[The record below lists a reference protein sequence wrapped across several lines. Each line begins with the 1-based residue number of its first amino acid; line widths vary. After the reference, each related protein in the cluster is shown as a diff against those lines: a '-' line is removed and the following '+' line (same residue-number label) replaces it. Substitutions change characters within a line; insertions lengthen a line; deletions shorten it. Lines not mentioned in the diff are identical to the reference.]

1 MQYFERQNDSL
12 IFRLNGETVM
22 VSPWGEDSLRTRAAL
37 FNELSDNSP
46 ALLSPAKSE
55 PVIIASAAS
64 ISFLFATNLRIFLPI
79 SASAFSASASENGEA
94 AVDTYAS
101 SAWINASIPQAAATL
116 AGAVV
121 MSSASSIAYF
131 GNIS

>member
-1 MQYFERQNDSL
+1 MTLTGWLIACTFPSL
-12 IFRLNGETVM
+12 
-22 VSPWGEDSLRTRAAL
+22 A
-37 FNELSDNSP
+37 NEN
-46 ALLSPAKSE
+46 AIPAKSE
-55 PVIIASAAS
+55 PVIMASAAS
-64 ISFLFATNLRIFLPI
+64 ISFLFATNLRIFFPI
-79 SASAFSASASENGEA
+79 SAIAFSASASENGEA

-101 SAWINASIPQAAATL
+101 SAWINASIPHAAATL

>member
-1 MQYFERQNDSL
+1 M
-12 IFRLNGETVM
+12 
-22 VSPWGEDSLRTRAAL
+22 
-37 FNELSDNSP
+37 
-46 ALLSPAKSE
+46 
-55 PVIIASAAS
+55 ASAAS
-64 ISFLFATNLRIFLPI
+64 ISFLFATNLRIFFPI
-79 SASAFSASASENGEA
+79 SAIAFSASASENGEA

-121 MSSASSIAYF
+121 MSSASRIAYF

>member
-1 MQYFERQNDSL
+1 M
-12 IFRLNGETVM
+12 
-22 VSPWGEDSLRTRAAL
+22 
-37 FNELSDNSP
+37 
-46 ALLSPAKSE
+46 
-55 PVIIASAAS
+55 ASAAS

-79 SASAFSASASENGEA
+79 SAIAFSASASENGDA